1 MVKRLSSLEPCI
13 APNFISSEFLVL
25 LNNACHIVCKAAC
38 CLGKGLM
45 VRSFALHA
53 WPSIIWLSSLAG
65 KIKRRSKAV
74 LIGYPSS

>member
-1 MVKRLSSLEPCI
+1 MVKRLSSPEPCI

-25 LNNACHIVCKAAC
+25 LNNACRIVCKAAC

-45 VRSFALHA
+45 VSSFALHA
-53 WPSIIWLSSLAG
+53 WPFYYMAVFVSGQNEAN
-65 KIKRRSKAV
+65 KTV